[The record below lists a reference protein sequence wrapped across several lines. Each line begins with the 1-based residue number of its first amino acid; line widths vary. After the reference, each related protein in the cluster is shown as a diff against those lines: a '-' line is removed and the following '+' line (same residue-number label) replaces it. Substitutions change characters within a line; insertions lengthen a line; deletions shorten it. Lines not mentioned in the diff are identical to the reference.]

1 MRVSL
6 FFKAFPLVAAG
17 LLVTGCASNP
27 ATKETKADSV
37 QVSRLIAEK
46 VAVAADAQRQYV
58 DLVRDDKVVLARR
71 QTAIDT
77 DAVDVD
83 FIGKPQDL
91 LQTMAFRYGYRYVES
106 GRRSELRTINVRVTR
121 TAPIEV
127 LRNVGYQLRTAAD
140 VELDKNTKTLRLI
153 YSDVPAN
160 KG

>member
-6 FFKAFPLVAAG
+6 FFKAVPLVAAG
-17 LLVTGCASNP
+17 LMVAGCASNP
-27 ATKETKADSV
+27 STKATTADSV
-37 QVSRLIAEK
+37 QASRLIAEK

-71 QTAIDT
+71 QAAIDT

-83 FIGKPQDL
+83 FIGKPQEL
-91 LQTMAFRYGYRYVES
+91 FQTMAFRYGYQYVES

-127 LRNVGYQLRTAAD
+127 LRNVGYQLGTAAD
-140 VELDKNTKTLRLI
+140 VELDKNSKTLRLI
-153 YSDVPAN
+153 YGDVPAN